1 MKSLPIPHTDMML
14 IQTEI
19 DVMSLNNKHKKLDIN
34 DIMRRLNTYYFTDK
48 LDIYKPFIMEYTN
61 YRNTEAEVMH
71 ISFVLNHTFIHIMI
85 FFLQTRVFI
94 DVEDKHATQ
103 TSVPI
108 PPPIDEVDITSDVI
122 KSIPTNST
130 TSDVDTQI
138 TVCKTFY
145 LVSIYYGI
153 SE

>member
-1 MKSLPIPHTDMML
+1 MKSVPIPP
-14 IQTEI
+14 
-19 DVMSLNNKHKKLDIN
+19 DVMNPLSLS
-34 DIMRRLNTYYFTDK
+34 
-48 LDIYKPFIMEYTN
+48 N
-61 YRNTEAEVMH
+61 YRNSEAEVMH
-71 ISFVLNHTFIHIMI
+71 IDFVLNHTFIHIWI
-85 FFLQTRVFI
+85 FFLQTRISI

-108 PPPIDEVDITSDVI
+108 PPPTDEVDIKSDVI